1 MELNTESSLKNIR
14 IALVDSI
21 TFPFKFVFIDDD
33 DEEKEIQKEDEIS
46 KILDDILDGLNLH
59 IKKEKINRKILG
71 QKIDEKGDLQFYLF
85 LKVQFICTEL
95 DCASNIM
102 VVGINRSRKVNMD
115 LCIFKLYVR
124 NTNLRKYK
132 IFAF

>member
-14 IALVDSI
+14 IALLDSI
-21 TFPFKFVFIDDD
+21 TFPFKFVFIDDDD

-95 DCASNIM
+95 DYASNIM
-102 VVGINRSRKVNMD
+102 VDGETGVRKSTWIHAFLNYMQGIQIEENIR
-115 LCIFKLYVR
+115 
-124 NTNLRKYK
+124 
-132 IFAF
+132 